1 MTGSPVTGSPATQPA
16 GTRPPV
22 LPGHLTRL
30 TILDLGLFEVR
41 GGERIIGIPAY
52 LLETDRG
59 ARILIDTGFP
69 PAYATDPGIADRDGL
84 PRFGRLLNFGPQQTA
99 AGALAR
105 LGLAPR
111 DIDLVILTHGHIDH
125 VGSLP
130 LFAHAPI
137 VLTKT
142 ERSDPKPRYFGTS
155 RPLDWPDAA
164 YTLIDTDTPVCDGL
178 TLIPTPGHTP
188 GHLSAILDLPET
200 GRVILAADAI
210 NRASEPAEHFAD
222 AADPAAAQASA
233 NRLLALGG
241 PDTLLIYGHEPAQ
254 WPALR
259 KAPAF
264 YS

>member
-1 MTGSPVTGSPATQPA
+1 MSFSPLLA
-16 GTRPPV
+16 
-22 LPGHLTRL
+22 GHLIRL

-41 GGERIIGIPAY
+41 GGERTIGIPAY
-52 LLETDRG
+52 LLETSGG

-69 PAYATDPGIADRDGL
+69 PAYATDPGIAHRDGL
-84 PRFGRLLNFGPQQTA
+84 PGFGRLLNFGSHQTA
-99 AGALAR
+99 AGALSQ
-105 LGLAPR
+105 LGLAPK
-111 DIDLVILTHGHIDH
+111 DIDLLVLTHGHIDH

-137 VLTKT
+137 ILTVT
-142 ERSDPKPRYFGTS
+142 ERADPKPRYFGTA
-155 RPLDWPDAA
+155 RPIDWPDAT

-188 GHLSAILDLPET
+188 GHLSAILDLPQT

-210 NRASEPAEHFAD
+210 NRASEPDEQFAD
-222 AADPAAAQASA
+222 AVDPAAATASA

-241 PDTLLIYGHEPAQ
+241 PNALLIYGHEPTQ
-254 WPALR
+254 WPTLR

-264 YS
+264 YA

>member
-1 MTGSPVTGSPATQPA
+1 MTL
-16 GTRPPV
+16 PPH
-22 LPGHLTRL
+22 LPGRLIRL

-52 LLETDRG
+52 LLETDHG

-69 PAYATDPGIADRDGL
+69 PAYATDPGIAERDGL
-84 PRFGRLLNFGPQQTA
+84 PGFGRLLNFTPHQTA
-99 AGALAR
+99 AGALAL
-105 LGLAPR
+105 LGLSPP
-111 DIDLVILTHGHIDH
+111 DIDLVVLTHGHIDH

-137 VLTKT
+137 VLTAT
-142 ERSDPKPRYFGTS
+142 ERRDPKPRYFGTA
-155 RPLDWPDAA
+155 RPMDWPDAA
-164 YTLIDTDTPVCDGL
+164 YTLIDADTPICDGL

-188 GHLSAILDLPET
+188 GHLSAVLDLPES

-210 NRASEPAEHFAD
+210 NRASEPAERFAD

-233 NRLLALGG
+233 ARLLALGG
-241 PDTLLIYGHEPAQ
+241 PDALLIYGHEPAQ
-254 WPALR
+254 WPTLR

-264 YS
+264 YA

>member
-1 MTGSPVTGSPATQPA
+1 VTL
-16 GTRPPV
+16 PPLS
-22 LPGHLTRL
+22 LPGRLARL

-41 GGERIIGIPAY
+41 GGERVIGIPAY

-84 PRFGRLLNFGPQQTA
+84 PTFGRLLDFGHHQTA
-99 AGALAR
+99 EGALGL

-125 VGSLP
+125 VGSLSH
-130 LFAHAPI
+130 FAHAPI
-137 VLTKT
+137 LLTAT
-142 ERSDPKPRYFGTS
+142 ERRDPKPRYFGTA
-155 RPLDWPDAA
+155 RPIDWPDAT
-164 YTLIDTDTPVCDGL
+164 YHLIDSDTDLCGGL

-188 GHLSAILDLPET
+188 GHLSAILDLPRT

-222 AADPAAAQASA
+222 AADPTAAQASA
-233 NRLLALGG
+233 DRLLALGG
-241 PDTLLIYGHEPAQ
+241 PNALLIYGHEPAQ
-254 WPALR
+254 WPTLR

-264 YS
+264 YD